1 MRDQH
6 IPPRLATKSRII
18 VTRMCAP
25 RLSGA
30 GFCLTEG
37 HPNELAGGKR
47 PMHTIIPAMLRK
59 SGKVIMPFGV
69 MGGAYQPCGHARFV
83 SNMVDFG
90 LAPQAA
96 IDAPRCF
103 SGVEGMMMETG
114 YSAQTRAELAEMG
127 HDVKISP
134 EPIGGA
140 QSVLIDDSGVL
151 IGASDPRK
159 DGCALGY

>member
-1 MRDQH
+1 
-6 IPPRLATKSRII
+6 
-18 VTRMCAP
+18 
-25 RLSGA
+25 
-30 GFCLTEG
+30 
-37 HPNELAGGKR
+37 
-47 PMHTIIPAMLRK
+47 
-59 SGKVIMPFGV
+59 
-69 MGGAYQPCGHARFV
+69 
-83 SNMVDFG
+83 
-90 LAPQAA
+90 
-96 IDAPRCF
+96 
-103 SGVEGMMMETG
+103 MMETG